1 MNKKIGMIIGV
12 IILVLIAGVAIFKG
26 MPKTEAPKEVVE
38 NEALTVTHAL
48 GETVVPKNPKKVVV
62 FELGVLDAM
71 QALGI
76 EDAVVAA
83 PKSTLTGYL
92 ETLNRDDLVDVGSVK
107 EPDFEKIY
115 GTQPDLIIIG
125 GRQAKMYDKFT
136 EIAPTIS
143 MAIDNNNYT
152 ESFKTNMKLIGEL
165 FGVEDQVAEEVAA
178 IEKEMEAARTQVE
191 EKGYN
196 ALITLVTDGS
206 VSAYG
211 NNSRFSFI
219 NDLGFVNIDETLE
232 ESTHGQTVSFEYI
245 VEKNPDFLFVL
256 DKAGATTGEAGP
268 AKEIIENELVKTTDT
283 YKNGNIVYLTPQPWY
298 LSGGGLTATRM
309 MIQDIVNAIQ

>member
-26 MPKTEAPKEVVE
+26 MPKTEAPKEEVQ
-38 NEALTVTHAL
+38 NETMTITHAL
-48 GETVVPKNPKKVVV
+48 GETVVAKNPKKVVV
-62 FELGVLDAM
+62 FELGILDAM
-71 QALGI
+71 QALDI
-76 EDAVVAA
+76 QNAVVAA
-83 PKSTLTGYL
+83 PISSLTGYL

-125 GRQAKMYDKFT
+125 GRQAAMLDKFE

-143 MAIDNNNYT
+143 MAVDNNNYT
-152 ESFKTNMKLIGEL
+152 ESFKENMNILGEL
-165 FGVEDQVAEEVAA
+165 FGVEDKVAEEVTA
-178 IEKEMEAARTQVE
+178 IEKEMEAVRAQVE

-196 ALITLVTDGS
+196 TLITLINDGS

-219 NDLGFVNIDETLE
+219 NDLGFKNIDETLE
-232 ESTHGQTVSFEYI
+232 EVTHGQNVSFEYI
-245 VEKNPDFLFVL
+245 VEKDPDFLFVL
-256 DKAGATTGEAGP
+256 DRGAIMGDAIP
-268 AKEIIENELVKTTDT
+268 AKEVVENELIKTTKA
-283 YKNGNIVYLTPQPWY
+283 YKEGNIVYLTPQPWY
-298 LSGGGLTATRM
+298 LSGGGLTSTRM
-309 MIQDIVNAIQ
+309 MMEDIANAIK